1 MRPLFDVHGQRVDL
15 GRCLGR
21 GGEGAV
27 YSLPLRPQSVAKIYA
42 NRPDARIAEKLK
54 AMVALATPPLASV
67 AAWPQG
73 LVLDRVGGTVVGF
86 VMPRV
91 DAHRPIHAL
100 YGPTDRAVAFPEAT
114 WAFLV
119 RASRNL
125 AAGFDT
131 VHQHRHVLGDVNQ
144 DNVVASSSATVR
156 FLDCDSFQITHE
168 GRTYPCRVGVPLFTP
183 PELHGKR
190 LEEVLRTVDHDLFG
204 LAVLVFQLLFM
215 GRHPWAG
222 RHPTR
227 DMNMETAIREGMF
240 AFGSEAVRQG
250 WQPPPFSLRLTDI
263 PSSLAGLFERALGR
277 EAAAGRPRPVAA
289 EWVTVLEALDR
300 NAVTCREDP
309 RHVHLGGSNP
319 CPWCRIEREGGPCFF
334 LPSPGNASGPFD
346 LGACWRAVEAV
357 RSPGPAV
364 LRAATLAPV
373 PAPMP
378 AAFVGILDSTDDRE
392 LRRRHR
398 QAQTVQTCEQR
409 ARQLEE
415 RWMKECGD
423 APFAQ
428 RRRALE
434 LAKASYLALTSLEG
448 TEREELG
455 KNLRENAPHHPRESV
470 ALASANLPL
479 APRAP
484 DQAQRLLRERQAR
497 RREGL
502 EEELRGGLV
511 ELVALRRQV
520 YARREQ
526 LGRELVEARRLV
538 DEAKAGRYLEPAPTT
553 PPSATPKA
561 WPQRP
566 VISTPGSSGSRGS
579 LAPTVSW
586 LMIWRMV
593 WIWLM
598 VWLVISAIPR
608 FFSSPSYHAE
618 TGKPTFAVSSPAP
631 SAPTAGPSK
640 RASDFESEGA
650 NAVAL
655 VQAGRYD
662 QAIPAF
668 EALARKYPDN
678 AWVYANLG
686 IANLNVGRSEASVAA
701 LRRALA
707 LNPMI
712 VEAHYYLGTQLVAQ
726 NKVPEAVRSLQM
738 YLSMSPRKPENEAR
752 ARKLLKALEPYLDAK
767 KK

>member
-1 MRPLFDVHGQRVDL
+1 MRPFFDLDGQRVDL

-27 YSLPLRPQSVAKIYA
+27 YSLPLRPQSVVKIYA

-144 DNVVASSSATVR
+144 DNVVGSASATVR

-289 EWVTVLEALDR
+289 EWVTVLEALER

-334 LPSPGNASGPFD
+334 LPSPGNVFGTFD
-346 LGACWRAVEAV
+346 LGACWRAIEAV

-364 LRAATLAPV
+364 LPAAMASSLPAPTPV
-373 PAPMP
+373 P
-378 AAFVGILDSTDDRE
+378 DRE
-392 LRRRHR
+392 LRQRHR
-398 QAQTVQTCEQR
+398 QAQTVQLCEQR
-409 ARQLEE
+409 VRQLEE
-415 RWMKECGD
+415 QWAKECGD
-423 APFAQ
+423 APFAKK
-428 RRRALE
+428 RRALE
-434 LAKASYLALTSLEG
+434 LAKARFLSLTSLER
-448 TEREELG
+448 TEREGLG
-455 KNLRENAPHHPRESV
+455 KTFRENALHFPLESFS
-470 ALASANLPL
+470 LASAGLPL
-479 APRAP
+479 KPSQIKWLAAHGITTAADITSSALLAISKIDPDLVKELLFFRQRVTRGFARDTAAWAP

-497 RREGL
+497 REGL
-502 EEELRGGLV
+502 EEELRGGLAA
-511 ELVALRRQV
+511 LVALRRQA

-526 LGRELVEARRLV
+526 LGRELAEARRLV
-538 DEAKAGRYLEPAPTT
+538 DEAKAGRYLEPVPTT

-561 WPQRP
+561 WRAKPQRP

-598 VWLVISAIPR
+598 VWLVIWAIPR
-608 FFSSPSYHAE
+608 FF
-618 TGKPTFAVSSPAP
+618 
-631 SAPTAGPSK
+631 
-640 RASDFESEGA
+640 
-650 NAVAL
+650 
-655 VQAGRYD
+655 
-662 QAIPAF
+662 
-668 EALARKYPDN
+668 
-678 AWVYANLG
+678 
-686 IANLNVGRSEASVAA
+686 
-701 LRRALA
+701 
-707 LNPMI
+707 
-712 VEAHYYLGTQLVAQ
+712 
-726 NKVPEAVRSLQM
+726 
-738 YLSMSPRKPENEAR
+738 
-752 ARKLLKALEPYLDAK
+752 
-767 KK
+767 